1 MSSSPAESA
10 ELVESAGK
18 AYPRPLPDVATA
30 TVVDVVI
37 VSYRSRDH
45 LARCLASLTREL
57 DRVPLTVSVVE
68 NASRDGTV
76 ELIAEK
82 FPWVDL
88 IVLDENVGFAR
99 AMNLGAARGAAPYLL
114 ALNPDTELPEGTLG
128 RLLAVFPDQPDVAV
142 VGPRLVRED
151 GSFDHASR
159 RGFPTIAGSLG
170 HFSRAAKLIPSEAL
184 AQYYAPGVVRGYVDS
199 VNGAFMLMRRSAFAD
214 ARGFDEGYWVYM
226 EDLDLSYRLAST
238 GWKTWYESSVTV
250 LHAKGGSTGPVRS
263 ARLELAFHRGMH
275 RFYRAHYAPR
285 RARLTN
291 AVVAA
296 GIGVRLTTQVISLPL
311 RRLLAEL
318 KRSQRR
324 G

>member
-10 ELVESAGK
+10 EHVASTEQ
-18 AYPRPLPDVATA
+18 AYPRAVPAVATA

-37 VSYRSRDH
+37 VSYRSHDH
-45 LARCLASLTREL
+45 LARCLTSLTREL

-68 NASRDGTV
+68 NDSRDGTV
-76 ELIAEK
+76 ELVREK

-99 AMNLGAARGAAPYLL
+99 AMNLGAARGSAPYLL
-114 ALNPDTELPEGTLG
+114 ALNPDTELPEGTLEQ
-128 RLLAVFPDQPDVAV
+128 LLAVFPDQPEVAV

-159 RGFPTIAGSLG
+159 RAFPTIAGSVG
-170 HFSRAAKLIPSEAL
+170 HFSRAAKVIRTEAL

-199 VNGAFMLMRRSAFAD
+199 VNGAFMLMRRSAFVD
-214 ARGFDEGYWVYM
+214 ARGFDESYWVYM

-238 GWKTWYESSVTV
+238 GWKTWYEPSVTV

-275 RFYRAHYAPR
+275 RFYRDHYAPR

-291 AVVAA
+291 AVVAT
-296 GIGVRLTTQVISLPL
+296 GIGVRLATQVVSLPL
-311 RRLLAEL
+311 RRLIAEL
-318 KRSQRR
+318 KR
-324 G
+324 

>member
-10 ELVESAGK
+10 QLIESTTT
-18 AYPRPLPDVATA
+18 AYPRPVPAVATA

-45 LARCLASLTREL
+45 LARCLTSLTREV

-68 NASRDGTV
+68 NASNDGTV
-76 ELIAEK
+76 ELVTRS

-88 IVLDENVGFAR
+88 VVLDENVGFAR
-99 AMNLGAARGAAPYLL
+99 AMNLGAGRGSAAYVL
-114 ALNPDTELPEGTLG
+114 ALNPDTELPEGTLEQ
-128 RLLAVFPDQPDVAV
+128 LLAIFADEPEVAV

-159 RGFPTIAGSLG
+159 RAFPTIAGSVG
-170 HFSRAAKLIPSEAL
+170 HFSGAAKLLRTEAL

-199 VNGAFMLMRRSAFAD
+199 VNGAFMLMRRAAFRD
-214 ARGFDEGYWVYM
+214 AGGFDESYWVYM

-238 GWKTWYESSVTV
+238 GWKTWYEPSVTV

-263 ARLELAFHRGMH
+263 ARLELAFHRGML
-275 RFYRAHYAPR
+275 RFYRDHYAPR

-296 GIGVRLTTQVISLPL
+296 GIGARLAIQVASLPL
-311 RRLLAEL
+311 RRLLARL
-318 KRSQRR
+318 RD
-324 G
+324 